1 MAYEEILRQIFERA
15 KLLTYKDEKELDD
28 IRKKGKMALENLFPT
43 NSYWIEIGNIKFS
56 QFHYVQVSESTWNKE
71 WEAGKNELVNLL
83 DTALL
88 NLKSKKE
95 KLASIPTPTKE
106 KIVIQEKIVPIIDE
120 SAIRQ
125 IKEEFADYKRSI
137 TNWTLY
143 IILTILISLV
153 LWLMFFY
160 SGWDWYNGH
169 AKKLGITLMLN
180 LTVIIGLLNIPIR
193 QKWTIWIPAVIAVLT
208 TIFTLI

>member
-15 KLLTYKDEKELDD
+15 KLLNFKDEKELDD

>member
-28 IRKKGKMALENLFPT
+28 IRKKGKMSLENLFPT

>member
-1 MAYEEILRQIFERA
+1 MTDEETLKQTLERA
-15 KLLTYKDEKELDD
+15 KLLSYKNDKELDD

-43 NSYWIEIGNIKFS
+43 KSYWIDIGNIKFY
-56 QFHYVQVSESTWNKE
+56 QFHYVQVSEATKIKE
-71 WEAGKNELVNLL
+71 WEDGKNELVNLL

-88 NLKSKKE
+88 DLKSKKE
-95 KLASIPTPTKE
+95 KLDAKPTPTKE
-106 KIVIQEKIVPIIDE
+106 RIVIQEKIIPVIDE
-120 SAIRQ
+120 SAIRS
-125 IKEEFADYKRSI
+125 IKEEFADYKRSV

-143 IILTILISLV
+143 SILTILISVV

-169 AKKLGITLMLN
+169 SKKLGITLMLN
-180 LTVIIGLLNIPIR
+180 LTVIVGLLNIPIR
-193 QKWTIWIPAVIAVLT
+193 QKWTIWIPAVIAVLA